1 MAIDLKQFAALQK
14 KSKNSFFQ
22 QKKLMQQVMMGET
35 VLCTECKQPL
45 KLLTPKNVKPGQV
58 VSEKSELTGISCL
71 KGCTNIALD
80 FV

>member
-1 MAIDLKQFAALQK
+1 MDIDLKQFSALQK
-14 KSKNSFFQ
+14 NSKNSFFQ
-22 QKKLMQQVMMGET
+22 QKKLMQQVMMGKT

-45 KLLTPKNVKPGQV
+45 KLLTPREGA
-58 VSEKSELTGISCL
+58 SELSEHTGISCI